1 MAQRTTERAL
11 SAGRLKRHE
20 GAPLLDLLR
29 AVPSTR
35 PAAPSADADPA
46 GSR

>member
-20 GAPLLDLLR
+20 GAPLLELLE
-29 AVPSTR
+29 
-35 PAAPSADADPA
+35 AARNSDPA
-46 GSR
+46 GYR

>member
-11 SAGRLKRHE
+11 AAGRLKRHE
-20 GAPLLDLLR
+20 GAPLLDLL
-29 AVPSTR
+29 
-35 PAAPSADADPA
+35 AAARDEDPA

>member
-11 SAGRLKRHE
+11 TAGRLKRHE

-29 AVPSTR
+29 AAHDSD
-35 PAAPSADADPA
+35 SA